1 MGGVIEVYLL
11 AYISEAP
18 TLFLAIALAEK
29 PSIHKKRTTQI
40 RENLFEAIF
49 LTTAFNNLLNT
60 CIFIMQSRW

>member
-29 PSIHKKRTTQI
+29 LSIHKKRTTQI

-49 LTTAFNNLLNT
+49 LATAFNT